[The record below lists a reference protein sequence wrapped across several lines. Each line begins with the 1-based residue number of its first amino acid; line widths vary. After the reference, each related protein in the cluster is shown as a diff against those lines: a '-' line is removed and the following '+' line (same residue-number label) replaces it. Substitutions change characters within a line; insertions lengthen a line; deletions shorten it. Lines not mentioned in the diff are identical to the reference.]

1 MFLSVGKQVLYL
13 KRIKIGLL
21 ELDPALCPGECRLL
35 QESELETIFL
45 PDPALRNRGG
55 PDDFAIPSRS
65 SLVIFTENNGIFWIF
80 TDLPKLGPENLDR
93 KHLVMSR
100 TNLL

>member
-45 PDPALRNRGG
+45 PDPLAEPRR
-55 PDDFAIPSRS
+55 P
-65 SLVIFTENNGIFWIF
+65 
-80 TDLPKLGPENLDR
+80 
-93 KHLVMSR
+93 
-100 TNLL
+100 

>member
-35 QESELETIFL
+35 QENELETIFL
-45 PDPALRNRGG
+45 PDPLAEPRR
-55 PDDFAIPSRS
+55 P
-65 SLVIFTENNGIFWIF
+65 
-80 TDLPKLGPENLDR
+80 
-93 KHLVMSR
+93 
-100 TNLL
+100 